1 MNKFYKKDIS
11 LNFEDFDL
19 LGMFELNNNSN
30 IEPLVTPCGNGN
42 YISRSKLFWEQ
53 TTCTKASRR
62 REYLKDILPFVGDNK
77 RYVVLDYMA
86 NYSAKVYYE
95 EIKRSIIGKDK
106 SRINQAKTCLL
117 EDCENIINLLE
128 GKTIHTSQNI
138 LPESNNLIE
147 ERNIECNNFPLLYCF
162 AKSLKPPKD
171 SVVLNTGLGGIFIG
185 PFFQIIH
192 GTDWTNMLKSKYVPV
207 QAIENDI
214 DLFKRIENVDI
225 LKNKNVLLLDDNVGT
240 GATMNEIAI
249 ELTTAGYK
257 CKCGAV
263 QYNWRNFYLVGAG
276 IKTDITRFNPFQID
290 YVTPFNYPGH
300 KLMKHAIQILCGERD
315 LEKNVPSQDNITPW
329 GKSYCDYLREKGYR
343 NENCCD
349 LLKLKY
355 KGFESAH
362 KAGIDLPRYDCKGNQ
377 PIQMSLQKNLKS

>member
-1 MNKFYKKDIS
+1 M
-11 LNFEDFDL
+11 
-19 LGMFELNNNSN
+19 
-30 IEPLVTPCGNGN
+30 
-42 YISRSKLFWEQ
+42 
-53 TTCTKASRR
+53 
-62 REYLKDILPFVGDNK
+62 
-77 RYVVLDYMA
+77 
-86 NYSAKVYYE
+86 
-95 EIKRSIIGKDK
+95 
-106 SRINQAKTCLL
+106 
-117 EDCENIINLLE
+117 
-128 GKTIHTSQNI
+128 
-138 LPESNNLIE
+138 
-147 ERNIECNNFPLLYCF
+147 
-162 AKSLKPPKD
+162 
-171 SVVLNTGLGGIFIG
+171 
-185 PFFQIIH
+185 
-192 GTDWTNMLKSKYVPV
+192 
-207 QAIENDI
+207 
-214 DLFKRIENVDI
+214 NVDI

>member
-171 SVVLNTGLGGIFIG
+171 SVVLNTGL
-185 PFFQIIH
+185 
-192 GTDWTNMLKSKYVPV
+192 
-207 QAIENDI
+207 E
-214 DLFKRIENVDI
+214 
-225 LKNKNVLLLDDNVGT
+225 
-240 GATMNEIAI
+240 
-249 ELTTAGYK
+249 
-257 CKCGAV
+257 C
-263 QYNWRNFYLVGAG
+263 
-276 IKTDITRFNPFQID
+276 
-290 YVTPFNYPGH
+290 
-300 KLMKHAIQILCGERD
+300 
-315 LEKNVPSQDNITPW
+315 
-329 GKSYCDYLREKGYR
+329 
-343 NENCCD
+343 
-349 LLKLKY
+349 
-355 KGFESAH
+355 
-362 KAGIDLPRYDCKGNQ
+362 
-377 PIQMSLQKNLKS
+377 

>member
-1 MNKFYKKDIS
+1 MNKIYKKDNS

-53 TTCTKASRR
+53 TTCTKASKR
-62 REYLKDILPFVGDNK
+62 REYLKDILPFVDDNK
-77 RYVVLDYMA
+77 KYVVLDYMA

-117 EDCENIINLLE
+117 EDCENIINLFE

-162 AKSLKPPKD
+162 AESLKPPKD

-276 IKTDITRFNPFQID
+276 IKADITRFNPFQID

-315 LEKNVPSQDNITPW
+315 LEKKCP
-329 GKSYCDYLREKGYR
+329 
-343 NENCCD
+343 
-349 LLKLKY
+349 
-355 KGFESAH
+355 
-362 KAGIDLPRYDCKGNQ
+362 
-377 PIQMSLQKNLKS
+377 